1 MSKKPVSQA
10 IDTFIEEKITSERL
24 EDIVG
29 ERFGRYSKYI
39 IQDRALPDARDGLKP
54 VQRRIL
60 FAMYK
65 MGMFNDKPYKKSA
78 RIAGEVMGKY
88 HPHGDSSIY
97 EAMVRM
103 SQNFKMG
110 VCLIDMHGNNGS
122 IDGDSAAAMRY
133 TEARLS
139 KEAEFLIADIDK
151 RTVPFIPNFDDEEME
166 PTVLP
171 AKFPNLLVNGANGI
185 SSGYATKIPPH
196 NLKEIIKATIER
208 IDKPDL
214 TVDRILK
221 IVQGPDFPTGAIV
234 QGKEGIRQAFETG
247 AGKVIIRSKTY
258 FETFNKDQTRIVVSE
273 IPFEVNKAELVKTID
288 MLRIDKKLEDIQEVR
303 DESDR
308 EGMRISIELKKD
320 SNPDICLAYLLKN
333 TDLQI
338 TYNYNMVAIH
348 HQRPVQMGI
357 IDILDAY
364 INHQKEVI
372 TNRSNF
378 ELDRAEKRL
387 HIVNGLIKMVDV
399 VDEVVHIIRQSKN
412 KQNSK
417 ENIMNAFG
425 FTELQA
431 EAIVT
436 LQLYRLSSTDIDAL
450 IKESNELSE
459 KIEWLTKVLSD
470 EQVLLSVIKK
480 ELKEVSAKVGTER
493 KTQIEEEISTIKIE
507 KSDLI
512 TEERV
517 RVGVTKDGYIKRSN
531 LRSYVASKQPGLK
544 EQDGMLFDQEVSTKD
559 TLLMF
564 TTLGNY
570 LYIPVFE
577 IEETKWK
584 DLGSFINNIIPIDK
598 NEFII
603 KILCISNF
611 DEDQTLLLI
620 TESGQIKQTKLSDFN
635 VSRYTK
641 PIRAMKVDDN
651 DELTSVE
658 LGPKQNI
665 IVFTKQANALRFSAN
680 DVPIYGTQ
688 ASGIKS
694 LPLIGDDKVVKAIYA
709 KSSDDLV
716 ILTSLGNL
724 KREKVSNIPLTK
736 RLKNPVQLFTMKKRN
751 PHFIRDVSR
760 LSNEQIKE
768 NVSVL
773 ITAKQGSV
781 SLKVEDI
788 KSSAE
793 HGKPFVDF
801 NTYGKSL
808 FITIEA
814 AQHESSDED
823 IVEKGA
829 AVQKAKPAKVDKPK
843 PEPKPIAQT
852 VIKETPVQPVITPVV
867 ETQSVITPTDN
878 ISQPIPTEIPTKP
891 VEKESKSKKIQ
902 IKKLSIFDEEDDWKE

>member
-151 RTVPFIPNFDDEEME
+151 RTVPFIPNFDDEELE

-214 TVDRILK
+214 TVERILK

-247 AGKVIIRSKTY
+247 AGKVIIRSKTS

-273 IPFEVNKAELVKTID
+273 IPFEVNKAELVKSID

-357 IDILDAY
+357 LDILDAY

-417 ENIMNAFG
+417 ENIMYAFG

-480 ELKEVSAKVGTER
+480 ELKEVSSKVGTER
-493 KTQIEEEISTIKIE
+493 KTQIEEEISAIKIE

-512 TEERV
+512 SEERV

-584 DLGSFINNIIPIDK
+584 DLGSFINNIIPIEK

-620 TESGQIKQTKLSDFN
+620 TETGQIKQTKLADFN

-665 IVFTKQANALRFSAN
+665 IVFTKQAYALRFSAN

-716 ILTSLGNL
+716 ILTSLGNI

-736 RLKNPVQLFTMKKRN
+736 RLKNPIQLFAMKKRN

-793 HGKPFVDF
+793 YGKPFVDF
-801 NTYGKSL
+801 NTFGKSL

-814 AQHESSDED
+814 ALHESSDED
-823 IVEKGA
+823 IVEKGV
-829 AVQKAKPAKVDKPK
+829 AVQKAKPVKVEKPK
-843 PEPKPIAQT
+843 PEPKVIAQT
-852 VIKETPVQPVITPVV
+852 VIKETPIEPVV
-867 ETQSVITPTDN
+867 KHTAETEPIEQSPAISPT
-878 ISQPIPTEIPTKP
+878 IETTPTKP

-902 IKKLSIFDEEDDWKE
+902 IKKLSLFDEEDDWKE